1 MDRRGGVMAEFTL
14 IDGSVVDSNSV
25 DYMLFCEAL
34 NLSKKPLH
42 QRRAFLTKLKKKHVQ
57 RVEKL
62 EYWLKLIWSK
72 KNDPT
77 GERQSTLI

>member
-1 MDRRGGVMAEFTL
+1 MAEFTL

-42 QRRAFLTKLKKKHVQ
+42 QRRAFLIEIKKRNTCNEWKS
-57 RVEKL
+57 L
-62 EYWLKLIWSK
+62 NI
-72 KNDPT
+72 
-77 GERQSTLI
+77 G

>member
-1 MDRRGGVMAEFTL
+1 MTDFTL

-42 QRRAFLTKLKKKHVQ
+42 QRRAFLMSLRKKHVQ

-62 EYWLKLIWSK
+62 EYWLKLIWSQ

>member
-1 MDRRGGVMAEFTL
+1 MDWRGGVMADFTL

-34 NLSKKPLH
+34 NLSKKPLN
-42 QRRAFLTKLKKKHVQ
+42 QRRAFLMKLRKKHVQ

-72 KNDPT
+72 KNDST
-77 GERQSTLI
+77 GERQAALI